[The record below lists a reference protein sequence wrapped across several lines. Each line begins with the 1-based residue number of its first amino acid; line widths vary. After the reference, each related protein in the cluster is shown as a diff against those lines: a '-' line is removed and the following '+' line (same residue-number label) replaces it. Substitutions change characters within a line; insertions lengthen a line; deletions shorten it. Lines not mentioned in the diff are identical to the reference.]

1 MIPFFVVDRP
11 ISLEIIGGL
20 VIPAGK
26 QIGLMAHANTSLNFR
41 RAFREYSY
49 QQVVKMC
56 DSAIFDNDRSK
67 TTYADLYSRYEEMG
81 ADYGVMIDVLRD
93 PKATLESAEKALE
106 VYSQQKCTFNL
117 VAVTQGANV
126 REYLD
131 CYEKLKEMGFEYI
144 AVGGLLHKR
153 DRSARYMRVPDEQ
166 FMREILRSICN
177 TFNPHWLFALGCL
190 HPSRIELFKEL
201 NVWGDYKGWIF
212 EYEKRDASLKE
223 SIEKFTTNHLEHT
236 PPRFKHTP
244 AGVELIKVLTKRQS
258 AIRKSGIAHAELLVA
273 KRRLRDL
280 IIEIEG
286 ILKEGNPDGARLVA
300 KFRARGLL
308 QDRERDQILQS
319 LSEIQLEG
327 KYKRKLN
334 SLINDSRAKKTAYVN
349 TERRREDLNQ
359 CLLTVLRRTKDMK
372 LIDSQT
378 RKLAAAILKVLGTSE
393 QSHRIRQVHV
403 FIGEK
408 ILEQI

>member
-1 MIPFFVVDRP
+1 MFT
-11 ISLEIIGGL
+11 EII
-20 VIPAGK
+20 
-26 QIGLMAHANTSLNFR
+26 
-41 RAFREYSY
+41 
-49 QQVVKMC
+49 
-56 DSAIFDNDRSK
+56 
-67 TTYADLYSRYEEMG
+67 
-81 ADYGVMIDVLRD
+81 
-93 PKATLESAEKALE
+93 
-106 VYSQQKCTFNL
+106 
-117 VAVTQGANV
+117 V
-126 REYLD
+126 RGNY
-131 CYEKLKEMGFEYI
+131 KE
-144 AVGGLLHKR
+144 
-153 DRSARYMRVPDEQ
+153 
-166 FMREILRSICN
+166 
-177 TFNPHWLFALGCL
+177 
-190 HPSRIELFKEL
+190 
-201 NVWGDYKGWIF
+201 WIF